1 MVPTMGDP
9 NGRNVLPRDYETS
22 GFEPRKGISN
32 PPAQTESRSKA
43 SMFAGDKSLCQTVS
57 LSSWLHSGHRKMWT
71 SESPPGLDTIAIRSM
86 SRCRGP
92 GSALRLRVYARSA
105 TTSMTLKAQREKP
118 AY

>member
-57 LSSWLHSGHRKMWT
+57 LSS
-71 SESPPGLDTIAIRSM
+71 SM

-105 TTSMTLKAQREKP
+105 TTSMILKAQREKP